1 MHSCP
6 GRGAARQPHTADS
19 GSTCSRWV
27 PVLHR
32 IVEPML
38 GPRAGSRMN
47 DKVWS
52 TEQ

>member
-1 MHSCP
+1 MLNRLFKM
-6 GRGAARQPHTADS
+6 G
-19 GSTCSRWV
+19 

-47 DKVWS
+47 SKVWS
-52 TEQ
+52 PEQ